1 MKHLITPEHGKE
13 IILSRAEYSSRF
25 ALLSLACGAFA
36 IGVTEFTPM
45 GLLPV
50 LAQGVHVSVPKAGGL
65 ISAYAFGVMGGAPVI
80 TLLLARYPR
89 KYALIG
95 LMLLYTLGNL
105 TSAASNDYT
114 QLLLSRLLTS
124 LAHGAFFGLGAVE
137 AASLVAPN
145 RRASAVASM
154 FMGLTVANIFGVPAA
169 TWLGDTLGW
178 RSAFACISALGVV
191 AVTALSFALPLAEAG
206 PRPDAAAEL
215 KAILRP
221 SVLMALGVTVI
232 GAGAMFELYTYIV
245 PMLEHITK
253 AGATLTTVA
262 LMLIGVGF
270 SIGNAIGGRAADRST
285 AGTLLVFFPIL
296 GLLML
301 LFPFAATTPAG
312 ALAGV
317 LLWGIASFS
326 IMPALQMRTMQA
338 AHDAP
343 GLASSVN
350 IGAFNL
356 GNALG
361 AALGG
366 AVLSF
371 GYGYSMVSIAGLGI
385 SLLGVVLVLL
395 SRTGSLSPQPE

>member
-1 MKHLITPEHGKE
+1 M
-13 IILSRAEYSSRF
+13 SRAEYSSGF

-50 LAQGVHVSVPKAGGL
+50 LADGVHVSVPKAGSL

-80 TLLLARYPR
+80 TLFLARYPR

-95 LMLLYTLGNL
+95 LMILYTIGNL
-105 TSAASNDYT
+105 TSAASSSYQ
-114 QLLLSRLLTS
+114 QLLLARILTS

-137 AASLVAPN
+137 AASLVAAN

-178 RSAFACISALGVV
+178 RSAFACISLLGLV
-191 AVTALSFALPLAEAG
+191 AVAALSFALPLAEAG

-221 SVLMALGVTVI
+221 NALMALGVTVI

-253 AGATLTTVA
+253 ASPTLTTIA

-285 AGTLLVFFPIL
+285 AGTLLICFPLL
-296 GLLML
+296 GLIML

-312 ALAGV
+312 ALGGV

-338 AHDAP
+338 AHAAP

-366 AVLSF
+366 AVLSLGF
-371 GYGYSMVSIAGLGI
+371 GYSMVSIAGLAI
-385 SLLGVVLVLL
+385 SLLGVLLVLL
-395 SRTGSLSPQPE
+395 SRTGALSPQAE

>member
-1 MKHLITPEHGKE
+1 MKHRITPEHGKE
-13 IILSRAEYSSRF
+13 VILSRVEYSSRF

-105 TSAASNDYT
+105 TSTASNDYT

-366 AVLSF
+366 AVLSL

>member
-1 MKHLITPEHGKE
+1 M
-13 IILSRAEYSSRF
+13 SRAEYSSRF

-105 TSAASNDYT
+105 TSAASNDYP

-296 GLLML
+296 GLIML

-366 AVLSF
+366 AVLSL